1 MCKSFLK
8 HLCQMN
14 SKLNSLKQIR
24 FIGMIEGISYL
35 VLLFVSMPLKYIFK
49 FPQAVII
56 NGWVHGFLFVL
67 LAIGILK
74 TWVLCKWPFKRA
86 LIAGI
91 ASLVPFGTFWF
102 DKSLQKEQSLYE

>member
-1 MCKSFLK
+1 
-8 HLCQMN
+8 
-14 SKLNSLKQIR
+14 
-24 FIGMIEGISYL
+24 
-35 VLLFVSMPLKYIFK
+35 
-49 FPQAVII
+49 
-56 NGWVHGFLFVL
+56 VHGFLFVL
-67 LAIGILK
+67 LAIAILK